1 MKERRVRTAENQEV
15 DVVAI
20 RLNPLTT
27 VLLVAVLCFPLSA
40 AAQDADDDA
49 GFKRRVLE
57 ATELSILT
65 SYYGQDGD
73 HAAVTGGI
81 GSEDLT
87 DVATYV
93 NLSIPVKSDGVL
105 SISGT
110 VSAYTSASSS
120 NLNPWSGIGDDDDD
134 DDDDRAAFN
143 GAITGTPWVA
153 SSGASRQD
161 VWTNVT
167 LDYSHSS
174 DDRNTIVSG
183 NASFANEYDYVS
195 FGFGAGAAKV
205 FNNKNTEIDLSGTVY
220 LDTWKPEYPIE
231 IRSYVRNSNTNA
243 GLLAGVDVLDQNG
256 NAVDKNATTAW
267 RPFKSTLVDDSGRNT
282 YALSLSLSQILTK
295 STQASVF
302 TDLTFQSGWLANPMQ
317 RVYFADRDDF
327 YVGNADDISNYT
339 NDQNRG
345 VFQLAD
351 DIERLPDS
359 RYKLP
364 IGVRLNQYVNEW
376 LVLRSFYRYYADDWG
391 LTSSTINM
399 ELAIK
404 VTYKFTLYPSYR
416 YYTQSAVDYYAP
428 YNENVSTSAYYTSDD
443 DLSAYDANQF
453 GLGVKYTDIFAS
465 SRIWSFGIKELTL
478 DYNHYSR
485 NTSLNSNIISFGAN
499 FVLDR

>member
-1 MKERRVRTAENQEV
+1 MKERQERTVESQEV
-15 DVVAI
+15 DVAVTRSSQLI
-20 RLNPLTT
+20 I
-27 VLLVAVLCFPLSA
+27 VLLLAILYVPLSA
-40 AAQDADDDA
+40 AAQDTDSDA
-49 GFKRRVLE
+49 SFKRRVLE
-57 ATELSILT
+57 ATEISILT

-73 HAAVTGGI
+73 RAAVTGGI

-105 SISGT
+105 SVSGT

-134 DDDDRAAFN
+134 DDGDLVGFN

-167 LDYSHSS
+167 VDYSHSS

-195 FGFGAGAAKV
+195 FGFGAGVAKV
-205 FNNKNTEIDLSGTVY
+205 FKNKNTELDLSGTVY

-231 IRSYVRNSNTNA
+231 IRSYVKNRNINA
-243 GLLAGVDVLDQNG
+243 GILAGVDILDQNG

-267 RPFKSTLVDDSGRNT
+267 RPFKSSLVDDSSRNT

-302 TDLTFQSGWLANPMQ
+302 TDPTFQSGWLANPMQ
-317 RVYFADRDDF
+317 RVYFADRDNF
-327 YVGNADDISNYT
+327 YVGDADDIANYT
-339 NDQNRG
+339 NDQNQG

-391 LTSSTINM
+391 LTSSTISM

-404 VTYKFTLYPSYR
+404 LTYKFTLYPSYR

-428 YNENVSTSAYYTSDD
+428 YNENVSTSEYYTSDN

-485 NTSLNSNIISFGAN
+485 NTSLSSNIISFGAN